1 MRPLG
6 DLQTSVAERVMSLLK
21 RQVSAAPDDPSMVT
35 AGSGGGVASEQ
46 PPVVSVT
53 EGDLTVIESPEA
65 AAGVAARSV
74 MLRRAA
80 ARRDRLV
87 AIGLA
92 FGSLLAVWIAM
103 GVAGTGEDVATTLP
117 RLAVGGAAWLALT
130 AAFGLGDARSSQI
143 DEARRVLAASAVATG
158 IVLFVGWGG
167 SRLGWALVTLV
178 WLELVARAG
187 WRRYLARVGRNG
199 VFAAR
204 TLVIGTPEGADA
216 VTGLLVPGADLM
228 PIGRVRIEGDPEPID
243 GLPTLGDLSDLPE
256 LLGTLA
262 PERVVVASAR
272 VPGGELEQIRRL
284 ARLRGADLSVLARI
298 PESLSSA
305 TRVRAAEGYALV
317 DLRIARLS
325 GFQAALK
332 RTLDVCGAGLG
343 LLVASPFLA
352 AIALLV
358 RLTSSGPVMFRQV
371 RVTRGGRPF
380 QIVKF
385 RTMHHDVARLLEDR
399 ALDPSRPFFKPEEDD
414 LITPVGR
421 VLRKLSLD
429 ELPNLWNVVRG
440 DMSLVG
446 PRPLP
451 VEQVI
456 ANPELLGP
464 RHDVRA
470 GITGW
475 WQVNGRSDVAPEE
488 AVRQDLFYI
497 ENWSLGLDISI
508 LIRTIGVLLRGKGA
522 R

>member
-1 MRPLG
+1 
-6 DLQTSVAERVMSLLK
+6 V
-21 RQVSAAPDDPSMVT
+21 
-35 AGSGGGVASEQ
+35 
-46 PPVVSVT
+46 
-53 EGDLTVIESPEA
+53 
-65 AAGVAARSV
+65 
-74 MLRRAA
+74 
-80 ARRDRLV
+80 
-87 AIGLA
+87 
-92 FGSLLAVWIAM
+92 
-103 GVAGTGEDVATTLP
+103 
-117 RLAVGGAAWLALT
+117 
-130 AAFGLGDARSSQI
+130 
-143 DEARRVLAASAVATG
+143 
-158 IVLFVGWGG
+158 
-167 SRLGWALVTLV
+167 
-178 WLELVARAG
+178 
-187 WRRYLARVGRNG
+187 
-199 VFAAR
+199 
-204 TLVIGTPEGADA
+204 
-216 VTGLLVPGADLM
+216 
-228 PIGRVRIEGDPEPID
+228 
-243 GLPTLGDLSDLPE
+243 
-256 LLGTLA
+256 
-262 PERVVVASAR
+262 
-272 VPGGELEQIRRL
+272 
-284 ARLRGADLSVLARI
+284 
-298 PESLSSA
+298 
-305 TRVRAAEGYALV
+305 
-317 DLRIARLS
+317 
-325 GFQAALK
+325 
-332 RTLDVCGAGLG
+332 
-343 LLVASPFLA
+343 VASPFLA

-358 RLTSSGPVMFRQV
+358 RLTSNGPVMFRQV

-385 RTMHHDVARLLEDR
+385 RTMHHDVGRLLEER
-399 ALDPSRPFFKPEEDD
+399 SLDPSRPFFKPEEDD